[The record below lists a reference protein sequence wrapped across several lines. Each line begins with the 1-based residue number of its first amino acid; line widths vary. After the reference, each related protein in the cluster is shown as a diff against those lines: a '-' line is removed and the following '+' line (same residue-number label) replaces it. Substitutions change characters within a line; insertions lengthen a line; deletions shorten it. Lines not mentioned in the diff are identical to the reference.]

1 QLNKHADKTVDQAI
15 YDGQLAATKLGART
29 KFAEA
34 TARLQTE
41 GIMGSVAHFYFT
53 MFVNRKNGLTNIGK
67 TKLPEG
73 KTQRIMTNWGI
84 DWSGVQKI
92 AGKG

>member
-1 QLNKHADKTVDQAI
+1 
-15 YDGQLAATKLGART
+15 
-29 KFAEA
+29 
-34 TARLQTE
+34 
-41 GIMGSVAHFYFT
+41 MGSVAHFYFT
-53 MFVNRKNGLTNIGK
+53 LFVNKKNGLTNIGR

-73 KTQRIMTNWGI
+73 KTQRIVTNFGI